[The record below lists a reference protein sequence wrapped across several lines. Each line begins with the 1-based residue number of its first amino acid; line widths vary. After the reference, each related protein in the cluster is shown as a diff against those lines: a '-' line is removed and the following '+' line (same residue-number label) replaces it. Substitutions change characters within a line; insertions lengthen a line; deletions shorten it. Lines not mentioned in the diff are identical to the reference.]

1 MNRDICSRGHD
12 RLGERMEIVRAASLS
27 GYFAVAE
34 QLRLDVAPLL
44 RRAGLT
50 RAMISNSEL
59 MLPARSVVQL
69 LEDSAE
75 TSGCITFGLRMAE
88 RRELSD
94 LGLVS
99 LLIVH
104 QQTLAD
110 AIDVLTEYRNR
121 INTNLTLQVED
132 HEEMIFLREHF
143 ALDPPVY
150 SRQVSDLALGVL
162 YKLCRSIMPESW
174 RPQCVSFSYERP
186 DAPDRQVCEHLFD
199 C

>member
-1 MNRDICSRGHD
+1 MWRTRTSPSPGTPTWASSTRSTSGPPISLKRTASATWISRIAICGEIPVVAEQDYMNRDICSRGHD

-110 AIDVLTEYRNR
+110 AIDVL
-121 INTNLTLQVED
+121 
-132 HEEMIFLREHF
+132 
-143 ALDPPVY
+143 
-150 SRQVSDLALGVL
+150 
-162 YKLCRSIMPESW
+162 
-174 RPQCVSFSYERP
+174 
-186 DAPDRQVCEHLFD
+186 
-199 C
+199 